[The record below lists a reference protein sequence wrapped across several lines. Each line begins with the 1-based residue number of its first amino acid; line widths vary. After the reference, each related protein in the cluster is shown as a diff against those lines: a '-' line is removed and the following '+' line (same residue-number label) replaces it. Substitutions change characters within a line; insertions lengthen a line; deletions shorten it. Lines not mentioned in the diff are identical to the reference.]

1 MLFISCQPQHL
12 CTNIFPTVLSS
23 IERENILAFCAGM
36 LTIVAKI
43 PNSFAQTANARARIK
58 TDLRFPE
65 IPQPHYQHLDHLHQL
80 HHFDTL
86 F

>member
-1 MLFISCQPQHL
+1 MWSLL
-12 CTNIFPTVLSS
+12 
-23 IERENILAFCAGM
+23 RGENTG
-36 LTIVAKI
+36 TKKKI
-43 PNSFAQTANARARIK
+43 PNSFAQTANARARFK